1 MADPITRVFQ
11 IEAFRDRLTDMH
23 QRVGMVFF
31 MPQTRERFRDKLYRK
46 WVKLGQQR
54 SMLLA
59 TIDAAP
65 ALKAEYR
72 RRVAERAREADTPN
86 AAPAA
91 ALDTTAAS
99 MTSPR
104 RPHPLPELPDSK
116 RTTLQRTALSSVTDK
131 VGVTLGAVATRA
143 RNRAAERDR

>member
-1 MADPITRVFQ
+1 MADPITRAFQ

-46 WVKLGQQR
+46 RVKLGQQR

-59 TIDAAP
+59 TIDSAP

-91 ALDTTAAS
+91 TSDTTAES
-99 MTSPR
+99 TTSPR

-116 RTTLQRTALSSVTDK
+116 HTALSSVTDK
-131 VGVTLGAVATRA
+131 VGVTLGAVTTRA
-143 RNRAAERDR
+143 RNRATERDR